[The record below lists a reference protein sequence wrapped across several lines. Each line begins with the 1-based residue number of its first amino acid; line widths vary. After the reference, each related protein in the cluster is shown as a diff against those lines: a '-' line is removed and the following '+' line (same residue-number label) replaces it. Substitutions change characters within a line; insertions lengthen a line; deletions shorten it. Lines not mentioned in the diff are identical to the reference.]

1 MIFIFTFP
9 STSRFINSH
18 NRRNLTF
25 KLQEN
30 VFADK
35 FEKELEHFHGSL
47 ERDSKLHHEG
57 IKEFHKLD
65 ADTSSHP
72 VDKDIPDELDWRDYG
87 EWDL

>member
-1 MIFIFTFP
+1 M
-9 STSRFINSH
+9 
-18 NRRNLTF
+18 TF
-25 KLQEN
+25 KLQQN
-30 VFADK
+30 IFADK

-87 EWDL
+87 KFQGWASQFNWLQARI